1 MVYPPESL
9 ARITPARLECA
20 VFVLHERPTFLHR
33 RACLTRRS
41 WACALPRRSRA
52 CAAFTLALR
61 SRATRL
67 AFCSLPARSRALFP
81 SRSALARRFLAASLR
96 FLSARSL
103 ARRLSER
110 SARLFLVSL
119 PFSSRAFALARRS
132 RFLAA
137 FTLRSRL
144 AALSLSSRA
153 RFAATLRRRSAA
165 FLALRAATL
174 RLRSDLRLLT

>member
-67 AFCSLPARSRALFP
+67 AFCSLPARSRALLE
-81 SRSALARRFLAASLR
+81 SRSALMRRFLA
-96 FLSARSL
+96 LSARSL
-103 ARRLSER
+103 RLAFFSLVLS
-110 SARLFLVSL
+110 SAAFFL
-119 PFSSRAFALARRS
+119 AARS

-137 FTLRSRL
+137 AMRRAFLPLRSLIR
-144 AALSLSSRA
+144 RA
-153 RFAATLRRRSAA
+153 RCRRARWARIRRRCALRRRSAA
-165 FLALRAATL
+165 SLLRRPL
-174 RLRSDLRLLT
+174 